1 MSHKLSLKLCSHCW
15 GRPFV
20 TTSEEHMRAF
30 SIKRL
35 NQVRPS
41 SLAPLAVFRK
51 DQASGQ
57 RRARIKTANSK
68 FIAKGDLDYKE
79 DQLKKKHHE
88 TLVHI
93 QLDPKGW
100 PLSWDSI
107 TDEPLPTLDSSLACS
122 PDPLHVS
129 LAFGVSL
136 ILTSVCLG
144 EVHLNPVVTLALVA
158 GLRVSPWRAVLL
170 VGAQL
175 LGALSACA
183 LLLDITPTALKSNLG
198 VNEMWLMRVG
208 ATLDLLISSLHQCS
222 HTLFLERKWGNSK
235 MGMDGW
241 REIES
246 KRERREDNIVCQVAP
261 GVYLYQALLVEMAVT
276 FQLVLCVQAA
286 THPKSAFSSVA
297 PVVIG
302 LSVTLGHLVAIGF
315 TGCGMNPARSF
326 GPAVLTMNFHNH
338 WVYWV
343 GPCAGSLLA
352 WVLHDL
358 VLHPRWSCLGDWV
371 TECKETLLKDLSKQS
386 RGPENHIEA

>member
-1 MSHKLSLKLCSHCW
+1 QTHAYKLTLFMSFFFFLF
-15 GRPFV
+15 FV
-20 TTSEEHMRAF
+20 TTSEEYMRAF
-30 SIKRL
+30 SIKHL

-57 RRARIKTANSK
+57 KKAGIKTANSK
-68 FIAKGDLDYKE
+68 FIATGDLGY
-79 DQLKKKHHE
+79 KKKHHE

-93 QLDPKGW
+93 QLDPKGRS
-100 PLSWDSI
+100 LSCDSI

-136 ILTSVCLG
+136 TLASVCLG

-183 LLLDITPTALKSNLG
+183 LLLGIMPTALKSNLG
-198 VNEMWLMRVG
+198 VNEVRCVG
-208 ATLDLLISSLHQCS
+208 
-222 HTLFLERKWGNSK
+222 FY
-235 MGMDGW
+235 

-246 KRERREDNIVCQVAP
+246 KRERREEKIVCQVAP

-286 THPKSAFSSVA
+286 THPKSAFSSMGPA
-297 PVVIG
+297 VIG

-352 WVLHDL
+352 WLLHDL

-386 RGPENHIEA
+386 RGPENHMEA

>member
-1 MSHKLSLKLCSHCW
+1 MKLDVW
-15 GRPFV
+15 
-20 TTSEEHMRAF
+20 
-30 SIKRL
+30 
-35 NQVRPS
+35 
-41 SLAPLAVFRK
+41 
-51 DQASGQ
+51 SGLFL
-57 RRARIKTANSK
+57 RDIFCEFLGTVLFL
-68 FIAKGDLDYKE
+68 FIG
-79 DQLKKKHHE
+79 
-88 TLVHI
+88 
-93 QLDPKGW
+93 

-107 TDEPLPTLDSSLACS
+107 TDEPLPTLDSSLA
-122 PDPLHVS
+122 LS
-129 LAFGVSL
+129 LTLA
-136 ILTSVCLG
+136 SVCLG

-170 VGAQL
+170 VGSQL

-183 LLLDITPTALKSNLG
+183 LLLGIMPTALKSNLG
-198 VNEMWLMRVG
+198 VNEVRLNRN
-208 ATLDLLISSLHQCS
+208 T
-222 HTLFLERKWGNSK
+222 E
-235 MGMDGW
+235 
-241 REIES
+241 
-246 KRERREDNIVCQVAP
+246 VAP

-286 THPKSAFSSVA
+286 THPKSAFSSMGPA
-297 PVVIG
+297 VIG

-352 WVLHDL
+352 WLLHDL

-386 RGPENHIEA
+386 RGPENHMEA

>member
-1 MSHKLSLKLCSHCW
+1 H
-15 GRPFV
+15 
-20 TTSEEHMRAF
+20 
-30 SIKRL
+30 
-35 NQVRPS
+35 
-41 SLAPLAVFRK
+41 
-51 DQASGQ
+51 
-57 RRARIKTANSK
+57 
-68 FIAKGDLDYKE
+68 
-79 DQLKKKHHE
+79 
-88 TLVHI
+88 
-93 QLDPKGW
+93 
-100 PLSWDSI
+100 LSWDTI

-122 PDPLHVS
+122 PNPLHVS

-136 ILTSVCLG
+136 ALACVCLG

-183 LLLDITPTALKSNLG
+183 LLLGITPTALKSNLG
-198 VNEMWLMRVG
+198 VNE
-208 ATLDLLISSLHQCS
+208 
-222 HTLFLERKWGNSK
+222 
-235 MGMDGW
+235 
-241 REIES
+241 
-246 KRERREDNIVCQVAP
+246 VAP

-297 PVVIG
+297 PAVIG

-352 WVLHDL
+352 WLLHDL

-371 TECKETLLKDLSKQS
+371 TECKETLQKDLSKQS
-386 RGPENHIEA
+386 RGPENHMEA